1 MWLKGGRG
9 VFEVGLVR
17 MEQGREE
24 GQGGRDGREARQ
36 KKGQHLPV

>member
-1 MWLKGGRG
+1 MVKGGG
-9 VFEVGLVR
+9 DFEVGLVR
-17 MEQGREE
+17 IEQGREG